1 MKKLIFIL
9 LPIILLGTGFG
20 LAKVGILKVPGIT
33 PAKKVALAA
42 GQYGEPKEPKLKEEP
57 RKPPRAAKAPKRE
70 PQTEVVVSDLEAGA
84 KKLAKVWSALEADV
98 LAKVVSDW
106 KDPDL
111 ARVLAKMDAAKT
123 AELLAV
129 LEPKRASSL
138 SRILEKLGAIPK
150 QDRQEG

>member
-1 MKKLIFIL
+1 MILIL
-9 LPIILLGTGFG
+9 VPLVLLGTGFG
-20 LAKVGILKVPGIT
+20 LAKVGILKVPGIS
-33 PAKKVALAA
+33 PAKKAALAA
-42 GQYGEPKEPKLKEEP
+42 GQYGEPKQPESKPDVDRAPKTANK
-57 RKPPRAAKAPKRE
+57 KPPKRE
-70 PQTEVVVSDLEAGA
+70 PKAEVVVADPEAGA

-138 SRILEKLGAIPK
+138 SRILEKLGAIPNPV
-150 QDRQEG
+150 RQEG